1 MNAYIKLSTNE
12 YPRHEGDIAV
22 DPDGASA
29 YAEVIWVDMPEYNS
43 STQICSEGSP
53 VQVDG
58 QWKMTWQVRDATA
71 QEIEY
76 MNRPISELIK

>member
-22 DPDGASA
+22 DLDGALA
-29 YAEVIWVDMPEYNS
+29 YAEVLWVERPSYDS
-43 STQICSEGSP
+43 STQLCSEGSP

-58 QWKMTWQVRDATA
+58 QWKMTWQVRNATPE
-71 QEIEY
+71 EIEY